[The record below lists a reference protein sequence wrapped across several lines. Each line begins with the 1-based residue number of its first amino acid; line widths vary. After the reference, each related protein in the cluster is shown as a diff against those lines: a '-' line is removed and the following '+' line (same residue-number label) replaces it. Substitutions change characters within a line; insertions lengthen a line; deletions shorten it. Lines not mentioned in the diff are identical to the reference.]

1 MSSNIDDDEAP
12 PDLVDVMA
20 TPADEPASIE
30 EEPTSR
36 VPITLVTGM
45 TWLKRALNESM
56 LT

>member
-30 EEPTSR
+30 AEPTSR
-36 VPITLVTGM
+36 VPITLVTGTM
-45 TWLKRALNESM
+45 S
-56 LT
+56 